1 MTTSSKVVSA
11 YQTAESYWQ
20 SGDTNAAFE
29 AYQMANRLAAQVSPA
44 LVEQPSLELKKNREL
59 FTAERYAL
67 LQEGGLNYRDAVL
80 LVSTPGDGAGY
91 LAPLLAATQGHQP
104 ASALPRIDDIVDSY
118 INEVLAPYHNDLNAY
133 LDDLTPARC
142 RADAQGCLK
151 ALTSQVP
158 PAGLLQVSSLSPYLG
173 LLGLWL
179 PQMPLVFCRR
189 EVMDAGWAAYMQPP
203 EHGEWQQ
210 ESLPALGQTIATYEL
225 AGQHWASVL
234 PNPVYWVDHQA
245 LVASPSQL
253 TSRLLSAW
261 ERHVVE
267 EAPLPPPKPWDQPA
281 LSTALEDALAPL
293 LEGYQAVMDAEGLPS
308 RPDETFHWQLQGR
321 AVVVDNAAQL
331 PRQADFRELMAT
343 RSLAVVAFDPVSRVT
358 AESVAG
364 IEEFQHVPNA
374 LLGDGKPATLYATLE
389 ERQSATLPPLAEPQQ
404 PAALREGSKVL
415 AKLPVST
422 VTLDSIEGLASL
434 DWLILDEYADALGV
448 LENGTRTLVD
458 TLLLQVRVVF
468 QPTHE
473 RQPTLT
479 EISHWASRHG
489 FAFYRLHN
497 PQHRS
502 LLPARDDIAQH
513 QASQLASADA
523 LFIPSPER
531 MAALNPQQRQRLAF
545 LLDSHFGIHDLP
557 YQLLADVDSTLAER
571 YLYIRGYTQ
580 ALDDA
585 AANKAPAFLTFDSRP
600 PRPLQTLANMLSA
613 QRLMPAM
620 SMARQQLEKQENE
633 SEARYYLGQAHSLW
647 GNHQEALN
655 ELATL
660 CSQVKT
666 GTERDLRY
674 RLALG
679 WAQWR
684 AGQTKLAK
692 RTHETLASTFAGSLA
707 VAHLGVFAW
716 LGSQKP
722 REIKAALQQC
732 EELLGSPDTALRLAD
747 ISVPNDIRAELI
759 DAKAR
764 LQLALASTHNE
775 RSEALALYPQAF
787 ALLGE
792 QQGPRRTRLLV
803 GLGLAKCAVGDFQ
816 AAVDA
821 LWQACATYPYSLE
834 TVTAYTQLRETLAQS
849 DDLDHQALA
858 QLHQQVFALWQHYP
872 DKGLSPCFNDFGLP
886 YQAFEPLMLPG
897 NRPAVA
903 RLDAYGLSDWL
914 PANATALDIGCNH
927 GYLLLGLADKLAKG
941 VGLDSSA
948 TCVAI
953 GNAVAKYLGH
963 SHIELHQASFEQW
976 HSEETFDLVI
986 VSDVHPWLALPKEN
1000 IGERVN
1006 ALCKP
1011 GGVLLFESVGS
1022 RDPQKPEGDIE
1033 STAIAV
1039 ASAGFTTLDEG
1050 SLCDD
1055 GLSQRRYW
1063 LLQRPAEEAHAPQ
1076 GPGRKT
1082 FLPIMAG
1089 EAATLAPMRHICELL
1104 SKNGAWFHPQLRI
1117 HAEGGNLSL
1126 HGIAGSPRAS
1136 YLRVP
1141 LAIMPQVQCFDIT
1154 LQGNNFLCQPNGKPL
1169 LSHHHEMMEAMIE
1182 LYNVTGKP
1190 TLWRDSLPFFTW
1202 QGEPALQKLI
1212 ALRSHDK
1219 RFAHYQNL
1227 ATAGDDETLLV
1238 DSFIGSRQFGLR
1250 KQHLQALDMRGVQGS
1265 RTVLFPVIDCLNHHL
1280 DADGFTTPADGGE
1293 PIMRTF
1299 HQPSDKNNGE
1309 LLVRYNHYDAV
1320 DTLLGYGFVDVT
1332 SHWITSVPMTLVVGN
1347 HHIEV
1352 KSNKAISESS
1362 LPFDLADL
1370 REYIPIVAPQSHTLT
1385 RITKLMLCA
1394 HKPFS
1399 LRRVLT
1405 YLVYQLGLAHT
1416 SLVAQQQV
1424 AALEQ
1429 QVIEQNRAW
1438 WQAFAT
1444 DVAHLPASH
1453 PAQQLGQHSLGLI
1466 ERVAQQL
1473 DIAH

>member
-1 MTTSSKVVSA
+1 MTTSSEVVSA
-11 YQTAESYWQ
+11 YQVAESYWQ
-20 SGDTNAAFE
+20 SGETSAAFE
-29 AYQMANRLAAQVSPA
+29 AYQTANRLAAQEAPVLS
-44 LVEQPSLELKKNREL
+44 EQPLLNNSTAL

-67 LQEGGLNYRDAVL
+67 LQEGGLNYRDTVL
-80 LVSTPGDGAGY
+80 LVSTPGDGVGY
-91 LAPLLAATQGHQP
+91 LADLLNTAQGYQSG
-104 ASALPRIDDIVDSY
+104 AGLPCIDDIVGGY
-118 INEVLAPYHNDLNAY
+118 IEQVLAPYQGDLGAY
-133 LDDLTPARC
+133 FNDLTPARC
-142 RADAQGCLK
+142 RVDAQGCWQ
-151 ALTSQVP
+151 ALIARS
-158 PAGLLQVSSLSPYLG
+158 PASGLLQVSGLSPYLG

-189 EVMDAGWAAYMQPP
+189 EVMEAGWAAYMQPP

-210 ESLPALGQTIATYEL
+210 ESLPYLGQAIATYEL

-234 PNPVYWVDHQA
+234 PNPVFWVDHQA
-245 LVASPSQL
+245 LVASPFSL
-253 TSRLLSAW
+253 VSRLLSAW
-261 ERHVVE
+261 DRQVIE
-267 EAPLPPPKPWDQPA
+267 EENWPQPRLWDNPV
-281 LSTALEDALAPL
+281 LSTALTEVLAPL
-293 LEGYQAVMDAEGLPS
+293 QQGYQHAMDAAGLPS

-321 AVVVDNAAQL
+321 VVVVDNAAQL
-331 PRQADFRELMAT
+331 PRQSDFRELMAT
-343 RSLAVVAFDPVSRVT
+343 NSLAVVAFDPASRV
-358 AESVAG
+358 AAQSAVG
-364 IEEFQHVPNA
+364 IEEFQHVPRA
-374 LLGDGKPATLYATLE
+374 LLGDGNPATLYATLDE
-389 ERQSATLPPLAEPQQ
+389 NLTATLPPLPEHQQ
-404 PAALREGSKVL
+404 PAALREGSRVL
-415 AKLPVST
+415 AKLPVNT
-422 VTLDSIEGLASL
+422 VTLDSIEGLSSL
-434 DWLILDEYADALGV
+434 DWLILDEYADAMAV
-448 LENGTRTLVD
+448 LENGTRSLSA

-473 RQPTLT
+473 RQLTLA
-479 EISHWASRHG
+479 ELSHWASRHG

-502 LLPARDDIAQH
+502 LLPARDDIAQP
-513 QASQLASADA
+513 QATQLANGDA

-531 MAALNPQQRQRLAF
+531 MAALSAQQRQRLAF
-545 LLDSHFGIHDLP
+545 VLDTHFGIHDLP

-775 RSEALALYPQAF
+775 RSEALALYPQALS
-787 ALLGE
+787 LLGG
-792 QQGPRRTRLLV
+792 QQGPRRARLLV
-803 GLGLAKCAVGDFQ
+803 GLGMAKREVGDIQ
-816 AAVDA
+816 VAVDA

-849 DDLDHQALA
+849 DDAIHQTLS

-872 DKGLSPCFNDFGLP
+872 DKGLAPCFNDFGLP

-897 NRPAVA
+897 SRPAMA
-903 RLDAYGLSDWL
+903 RLATYGLSDWL
-914 PANATALDIGCNH
+914 PANATALAIGCNQ

-941 VGLDSSA
+941 TGIDSSE

-953 GNAVAKYLGH
+953 GNAVAKHLGH
-963 SHIELHQASFEQW
+963 SHIQLQQANFAQW
-976 HSEETFDLVI
+976 RSDETFDLVI
-986 VSDVHPWLALPKEN
+986 ASDVHPWLALPKEN
-1000 IGERVN
+1000 IGEALF

-1011 GGVLLFESVGS
+1011 GGVVLFESVGS
-1022 RDPQKPEGDIE
+1022 RDPQRPEGDIE
-1033 STAIAV
+1033 YTAAAV
-1039 ASAGFTTLDEG
+1039 TSAGLTTLREG

-1055 GLSQRRYW
+1055 GLSLRRFW
-1063 LLQRPAEEAHAPQ
+1063 LLQRPAEATQTLKRNAI
-1076 GPGRKT
+1076 KT
-1082 FLPIMAG
+1082 TLPIMEG
-1089 EAATLAPMRHICELL
+1089 EAATLAPMRHICDLL
-1104 SKNGAWFHPQLRI
+1104 SKQGAWFHPQLHI

-1126 HGIAGSPRAS
+1126 HGIPDSPRAS

-1141 LAIMPQVQCFDIT
+1141 MALMPQLQCFDIT
-1154 LQGNNFLCQPNGKPL
+1154 LQDNTFHCQPNGKPL
-1169 LSHHHEMMEAMIE
+1169 LSNHHEMMEAMIE
-1182 LYNVTGKP
+1182 LYNVTDKAA
-1190 TLWRDSLPFFTW
+1190 LWRDSLPFLKW

-1212 ALRSHDK
+1212 ALRTHD
-1219 RFAHYQNL
+1219 RRSLHYQKL
-1227 ATAGDDETLLV
+1227 AAAGDHETLLV
-1238 DSFIGSRQFGLR
+1238 HSFLGSRHFSLR
-1250 KQHLQALDMRGVQGS
+1250 KQHLQALDMRGVQEA
-1265 RTVLFPVIDCLNHHL
+1265 RTVLLPVIDCLNHHL
-1280 DADGFTTPADGGE
+1280 DADGYTTPTDGGE
-1293 PIMRTF
+1293 PVMRTF
-1299 HQPSDKNNGE
+1299 HQPSTGSGE

-1320 DTLLGYGFVDVT
+1320 DTLLGYGFIDAA
-1332 SHWITSVPMTLVVGN
+1332 SHWIASVPITLEVGN
-1347 HHIEV
+1347 HQIEV
-1352 KSNKAISESS
+1352 KSNKAISEST
-1362 LPFDLADL
+1362 LPFDMADL
-1370 REYIPIVAPQSHTLT
+1370 REYVPIVAPQSHTLT

-1438 WQAFAT
+1438 WQAFAVET
-1444 DVAHLPASH
+1444 AHLPESH
-1453 PAQQLGQHSLGLI
+1453 PAQQLSQHSLGLI